1 MNKWIRKRF
10 EVFMISIA
18 RKILADRN
26 VQRNAVVS
34 RRDNNDMGYMAEKLE
49 AVEARMLDGYNRTD
63 GYE

>member
-1 MNKWIRKRF
+1 VNKWARKRF

-26 VQRNAVVS
+26 VQRSAVVS

-49 AVEARMLDGYNRTD
+49 AVEARMLDGYNRLD

>member
-1 MNKWIRKRF
+1 MWIRRRF

-26 VQRNAVVS
+26 VQRSAVVS

-49 AVEARMLDGYNRTD
+49 AVEGRMLDQYNHI
-63 GYE
+63 